1 MPVPFS
7 SIGFHCPGLLPP
19 SNQTARVLDNTQQ
32 IHRFYH
38 RYCQAKPS
46 SPPLAISPPRR
57 TPSLTYEEGLA
68 FSRAVQR
75 VVNNT
80 HIHYAWCVLGLG
92 LMLAALLPPLCAAAA
107 SLWRQQGPGRSL
119 LVAGWLVAY
128 GCSVTSYSLI
138 TRPGAYPLLLAVLA
152 ALLLT
157 PAVPP
162 STLAR
167 LLLPALVSHLPTSPF
182 VALIA
187 LVVLVALVVL
197 LLLPLCC
204 CHRSLTASAAL
215 LLALSAA
222 LHFLQPQEEPA
233 TLPAQICF
241 VLTLAL
247 RHATPPLALAS
258 LSLLA
263 VVLNGMTTAP
273 VALALL
279 LSCLAL
285 RRLPKDSPLPPLLA
299 LALALHFAYCTTP
312 SFSFSSIRWA
322 PAFVLT
328 HSTHFL
334 LQGVAVVYSILYPFV
349 AIATVWKKDGL
360 MLGQM
365 LAVVLAAMSVLY
377 NTSSPVV
384 WSVYT
389 PFLLFVCMIWV
400 VLIICSGVCLHGYSL
415 LWIYR
420 VFLVSTLIHGTISR
434 NRIRSSGRKG
444 M

>member
-46 SPPLAISPPRR
+46 SPSLAISPPRC
-57 TPSLTYEEGLA
+57 TASLTYEEGLA

-80 HIHYAWCVLGLG
+80 HIHYAWCLLGLG
-92 LMLAALLPPLCAAAA
+92 LMLAALRSPLCAAAT
-107 SLWRQQGPGRSL
+107 SLWRQQGPVKSL

-128 GCSVTSYSLI
+128 GCSFTSYSLI
-138 TRPGAYPLLLAVLA
+138 TRPGAYPLLLALLA

-162 STLAR
+162 STLAQ
-167 LLLPALVSHLPTSPF
+167 LLLPALVSHLPTSPL
-182 VALIA
+182 VVLMALIVLIVLIA
-187 LVVLVALVVL
+187 L
-197 LLLPLCC
+197 LPLGCG
-204 CHRSLTASAAL
+204 HRPLTASAAL

-233 TLPAQICF
+233 VLPAQLCF
-241 VLTLAL
+241 LLTLGL

-263 VVLNGMTTAP
+263 VVLNGTTTAP

-285 RRLPKDSPLPPLLA
+285 RRLPKDSPIPSLLA

-334 LQGVAVVYSILYPFV
+334 LQGVAVVVSILYPFV
-349 AIATVWKKDGL
+349 AITTVWKKDVL
-360 MLGQM
+360 LLGQM
-365 LAVVLAAMSVLY
+365 IVVVLAAMSVLY

-384 WSVYT
+384 WSAYT

-400 VLIICSGVCLHGYSL
+400 VLMICSDVCLHGYSL

-434 NRIRSSGRKG
+434 NRIRSFGRKG